1 MKEIKITAYKGFDKD
16 MKCRN
21 FQYEIGKKYEMGS
34 DVEVCK
40 RGFHSCENPMDVL
53 NYYKDMLNDRYC
65 VVEQSGNID
74 RATDST
80 KIVSSKI
87 KVKTEI
93 GWEGLFK
100 FGIEWLREITNP
112 ENVKTIDNL
121 LNDND
126 ADYAQIGSSDNAAQ
140 ISSSGDYAQIGSS
153 GDCAHL
159 GSSGDCAHLG
169 SSGDYAKIGSSG
181 DYAQIGSSGDCAHL
195 GSSGNYAQIGSSGD
209 YAQIGSSSGCAQISS
224 SGDYAKIG
232 SSGDYAQIGSSGYC
246 AHLGSSGN
254 YAQIGSSGD
263 YAQIGSSGG
272 CAQIS
277 SSGGCARIG
286 SSGDYTYISSGGN
299 YTKID
304 STGETS
310 VIMCAGRNSV
320 AKAKV
325 GSWITLSEWKYS
337 EAEGRYIPVCVKAEY
352 VDGDRIKADTW
363 YKLENGEFMEESL

>member
-140 ISSSGDYAQIGSS
+140 ISSSGDYA
-153 GDCAHL
+153 
-159 GSSGDCAHLG
+159 
-169 SSGDYAKIGSSG
+169 KIGSSG

-209 YAQIGSSSGCAQISS
+209 YAQIGSSGGCAQISS
-224 SGDYAKIG
+224 SGNNAKVGSNGGCAHIG
-232 SSGDYAQIGSSGYC
+232 SSGDYAHIGSSGD
-246 AHLGSSGN
+246 

-277 SSGGCARIG
+277 SSGDCARIG

-337 EAEGRYIPVCVKAEY
+337 DAEDRYIPVCVKTEH

-363 YKLENGEFMEESL
+363 YRLKNGEFVEESL

>member
-40 RGFHSCENPMDVL
+40 RGFHACENPMDVL

-74 RATDST
+74 RATDNT
-80 KIVSSKI
+80 KIASSKI

-126 ADYAQIGSSDNAAQ
+126 ADCAQIGSSDN
-140 ISSSGDYAQIGSS
+140 D
-153 GDCAHL
+153 
-159 GSSGDCAHLG
+159 
-169 SSGDYAKIGSSG
+169 
-181 DYAQIGSSGDCAHL
+181 
-195 GSSGNYAQIGSSGD
+195 
-209 YAQIGSSSGCAQISS
+209 AQISS

-232 SSGDYAQIGSSGYC
+232 SSGDYS
-246 AHLGSSGN
+246 
-254 YAQIGSSGD
+254 QIGSSGD

-272 CAQIS
+272 CAYIS
-277 SSGGCARIG
+277 SSGDCAHIGSSGNNAHIGSSGDCARIG

-325 GSWITLSEWKYS
+325 GSWITLAEWGYS
-337 EAEGRYIPVCVKAEY
+337 FVENNSVPLCVKTEY
-352 VDGDRIKADTW
+352 VDGKRIKGDTW
-363 YKLENGEFMEESL
+363 YKLKNGEFVEAEP

>member
-80 KIVSSKI
+80 KIASSKI

-140 ISSSGDYAQIGSS
+140 ISSSGN
-153 GDCAHL
+153 
-159 GSSGDCAHLG
+159 
-169 SSGDYAKIGSSG
+169 YAKIGSSG
-181 DYAQIGSSGDCAHL
+181 DYAQIGSSGNNAQIS
-195 GSSGNYAQIGSSGD
+195 SSGNNAKVGSNGNNAQISSSGNNAHIGSSGD
-209 YAQIGSSSGCAQISS
+209 YAYISS
-224 SGDYAKIG
+224 SGV
-232 SSGDYAQIGSSGYC
+232 C
-246 AHLGSSGN
+246 THLGSSGN
-254 YAQIGSSGD
+254 NAHIGSSGD
-263 YAQIGSSGG
+263 
-272 CAQIS
+272 
-277 SSGGCARIG
+277 
-286 SSGDYTYISSGGN
+286 

-337 EAEGRYIPVCVKAEY
+337 DAEDRYIPVCVKTEH

-363 YKLENGEFMEESL
+363 YRLKNGEFVEESL

>member
-40 RGFHSCENPMDVL
+40 RGFHACENPMDVL

-74 RATDST
+74 RATDNT
-80 KIVSSKI
+80 KIASSKI

-126 ADYAQIGSSDNAAQ
+126 ADCAQIGSSDN
-140 ISSSGDYAQIGSS
+140 D
-153 GDCAHL
+153 
-159 GSSGDCAHLG
+159 
-169 SSGDYAKIGSSG
+169 
-181 DYAQIGSSGDCAHL
+181 
-195 GSSGNYAQIGSSGD
+195 
-209 YAQIGSSSGCAQISS
+209 AQISS

-232 SSGDYAQIGSSGYC
+232 SSGDYAQIGSSG
-246 AHLGSSGN
+246 
-254 YAQIGSSGD
+254 D

-272 CAQIS
+272 CAYIS
-277 SSGGCARIG
+277 SSGDCAHIGSSGNNAHIGSSGDCARIG

-325 GSWITLSEWKYS
+325 GSWITLAEWGYS
-337 EAEGRYIPVCVKAEY
+337 FVENNSVPLCVKTEY
-352 VDGDRIKADTW
+352 VDGKRIKGDTW
-363 YKLENGEFMEESL
+363 YKLKNGEFVEAEP

>member
-21 FQYEIGKKYEMGS
+21 FQYEIGKEYEMGS

-40 RGFHSCENPMDVL
+40 RGFQACENPMDVHD
-53 NYYKDMLNDRYC
+53 YYKDMLNDRYC
-65 VVEQSGNID
+65 VVKQSGDID
-74 RATDST
+74 RATDNT
-80 KIVSSKI
+80 KIASSKI

-140 ISSSGDYAQIGSS
+140 ISSSG
-153 GDCAHL
+153 
-159 GSSGDCAHLG
+159 
-169 SSGDYAKIGSSG
+169 
-181 DYAQIGSSGDCAHL
+181 
-195 GSSGNYAQIGSSGD
+195 
-209 YAQIGSSSGCAQISS
+209 GCAQISS
-224 SGDYAKIG
+224 SGNN
-232 SSGDYAQIGSSGYC
+232 
-246 AHLGSSGN
+246 AH
-254 YAQIGSSGD
+254 IGSSGD

-277 SSGGCARIG
+277 SSGNNAKVGSNGDYIQISSSGNNAHIG
-286 SSGDYTYISSGGN
+286 SSGDYAHISSSGVCTQIGSSGNNAQIGSSGGWTQIGSSGDYAYISSSGN
-299 YTKID
+299 YTKVD

-325 GSWITLSEWKYS
+325 GSWITLAEWEYS
-337 EAEGRYIPVCVKAEY
+337 FVENNSMPLCVKTEY
-352 VDGDRIKADTW
+352 VDGKRIKGNTW
-363 YKLENGEFMEESL
+363 YKLKNGEFVEVSL

>member
-140 ISSSGDYAQIGSS
+140 ISSSGNNAKVGSN
-153 GDCAHL
+153 GGCAH
-159 GSSGDCAHLG
+159 
-169 SSGDYAKIGSSG
+169 IGSSG
-181 DYAQIGSSGDCAHL
+181 DYAQIGSSG
-195 GSSGNYAQIGSSGD
+195 N
-209 YAQIGSSSGCAQISS
+209 
-224 SGDYAKIG
+224 
-232 SSGDYAQIGSSGYC
+232 
-246 AHLGSSGN
+246 N
-254 YAQIGSSGD
+254 AQIGSSGD

-272 CAQIS
+272 CDQIS
-277 SSGGCARIG
+277 SSGNNAKVGSNGDCAHIGSSGDYAHIGSSGDYAYISSSGVCTHLGSSGNYAQIGSSGDCARIG
-286 SSGDYTYISSGGN
+286 SSGN

-337 EAEGRYIPVCVKAEY
+337 DAEDRYIPVCVKTEH

-363 YKLENGEFMEESL
+363 YRLKNGEFVEESL